1 MATAPNMEG
10 EDRDEK
16 CLVAWSI
23 AGSDSGGGAGVQADV
38 RTFQDFGVHPASV
51 VTCVTAQNTVA
62 LSESH
67 VLPAAVVRAQI
78 EALRADLAPDAIKIG
93 ALGSAENAAAVLG
106 FLQQLAP
113 AQRPFVVWDP
123 VQTATVGGSLGSL
136 PGRTVDALLAAADV
150 VTPNAEELVAL
161 GGDAGD
167 PVAAAR
173 NLRTR
178 GAGAVLVT
186 GGHGGTPGTDLWA
199 SSEREFSL
207 AGDAFPSQ
215 GAHGGGC
222 ALASALAAARLCEDD
237 IESAPVLAHMY
248 VRQGLRALAHGQA
261 APGAGRPPL
270 PHLGWPGNVAD
281 LPRALDRDETARHPF
296 PRLSHP
302 IGLYA
307 VVATPEWV
315 RRCVELGVDTVQLR
329 MKDASAA
336 ELRRAVSECVAATEG
351 SGTRLFVND
360 HWQEAIR
367 AGAYGVHL
375 GQEDLETADLA
386 AIAAAGIRV
395 GVSTHSYFEIARAH
409 AVAPSYVAI
418 GPIWATTTKPMK
430 FAPQGVERLH
440 RWVRLLAPLYPLTA
454 IGGISTDRVP
464 PAMATGVGSVAVVR
478 AITEA
483 PNARAAV
490 TQLRAAME

>member
-1 MATAPNMEG
+1 MSSAPNIDG
-10 EDRDEK
+10 EDGDEK

-23 AGSDSGGGAGVQADV
+23 AGSDSGGGAGVQSDV

-51 VTCVTAQNTVA
+51 VTCITAQNTVA
-62 LSESH
+62 LTESH
-67 VLPAAVVRAQI
+67 VLSAAVVRAQI

-93 ALGSAENAAAVLG
+93 ALGSAENAAAVLD
-106 FLQQLAP
+106 FLHALAP
-113 AQRPFVVWDP
+113 AERPFVVWDP
-123 VQTATVGGSLGSL
+123 VQTATVGGDLGSL
-136 PGRTVDALLAAADV
+136 PGRTVAALLAVTDV

-161 GGDAGD
+161 TDGSSDLVAGTRSL
-167 PVAAAR
+167 R
-173 NLRTR
+173 NR
-178 GAGAVLVT
+178 GVGAVLVT
-186 GGHGGTPGTDLWA
+186 GGHGGTPGTDFWA
-199 SSEREFSL
+199 SSEGEFFL
-207 AGDAFPSQ
+207 AGDPLRSH

-222 ALASALAAARLCEDD
+222 ALASSLAAARLCEDD

-248 VRQGLRALAHGQA
+248 VRQGLRALAHGRA

-270 PHLGWPGNVAD
+270 PHLGWPSNVAD
-281 LPRALDRDETARHPF
+281 LPCAQGRDQTARHAL

-307 VVATPEWV
+307 VVATTEWV
-315 RRCVELGVDTVQLR
+315 RRCVALGVDTVQLR
-329 MKDASAA
+329 MKDASPS

-386 AIAAAGIRV
+386 AIAEAGIRL

-430 FAPQGVERLH
+430 FAPQGVERLR
-440 RWVRLLAPLYPLTA
+440 RWVRLLEPLYPLTA
-454 IGGISTDRVP
+454 IGGISTERV
-464 PAMATGVGSVAVVR
+464 ASVMATGVGSVAVVR
-478 AITEA
+478 AVTEA
-483 PNARAAV
+483 PEPRAAV
-490 TQLRAAME
+490 ARLRAAMG

>member
-1 MATAPNMEG
+1 MTTAPDIEG
-10 EDRDEK
+10 EERDEK

-23 AGSDSGGGAGVQADV
+23 AGSDSGGGAGVQSDV

-62 LSESH
+62 LTESH
-67 VLPAAVVRAQI
+67 VLAAAVVRAQI
-78 EALRADLAPDAIKIG
+78 EALRTDLAPDAIKIG
-93 ALGSAENAAAVLG
+93 ALGSAENAAAVLD
-106 FLQQLAP
+106 FLQSLAP
-113 AQRPFVVWDP
+113 ARRPFVVWDP
-123 VQTATVGGSLGSL
+123 VQTATVGGDLGIL
-136 PGRTVDALLAAADV
+136 PGRTLEALLAATDV
-150 VTPNAEELVAL
+150 VTPNADELAAL
-161 GGDAGD
+161 GEDASD
-167 PVAAAR
+167 HAAAAR
-173 NLRTR
+173 SLRTR

-186 GGHGGTPGTDLWA
+186 GGHGDTPGTDFWVSA
-199 SSEREFSL
+199 EREFSL
-207 AGDAFPSQ
+207 AGDAFASR

-222 ALASALAAARLCEDD
+222 ALASALAAARLGEDD

-248 VRQGLRALAHGQA
+248 VRQGLRALAHGRA

-281 LPRALDRDETARHPF
+281 LPRALDREQTAGHAF

-329 MKDASAA
+329 MKDASPS
-336 ELRRAVSECVAATEG
+336 ELRRAVSACVAATEG

-367 AGAYGVHL
+367 ARAYGVHL

-386 AIAAAGIRV
+386 AIADAGIRL

-409 AVAPSYVAI
+409 AVTPSYVAI

-430 FAPQGVERLH
+430 FAPQGVERLR
-440 RWVRLLAPLYPLTA
+440 RWVRLLEPLYPLTA
-454 IGGISTDRVP
+454 IGGISTERVP
-464 PAMATGVGSVAVVR
+464 PVMATGVGSVAVVR

-483 PNARAAV
+483 PDARAAV
-490 TQLRAAME
+490 ARLRTAMG

>member
-1 MATAPNMEG
+1 MDG
-10 EDRDEK
+10 LRDK
-16 CLVAWSI
+16 KSRVAWSI
-23 AGSDSGGGAGVQADV
+23 AGSDSGGGAGVQSDV

-51 VTCVTAQNTVA
+51 VTCITAQNTVA
-62 LSESH
+62 LTESH

-78 EALRADLAPDAIKIG
+78 EALRTDLAPDAIKIG
-93 ALGSAENAAAVLG
+93 AFGSAENAAAALD
-106 FLQQLAP
+106 FLHALAP

-123 VQTATVGGSLGSL
+123 VQTATVGGNLGTL

-150 VTPNAEELVAL
+150 VTPNAAELAGL
-161 GGDAGD
+161 GVDASD
-167 PVAAAR
+167 HATAANSLRAR
-173 NLRTR
+173 
-178 GAGAVLVT
+178 GVGAVLVT
-186 GGHGGTPGTDLWA
+186 GGHERAPGTDFWA
-199 SSEREFSL
+199 SSERAFSL
-207 AGDAFPSQ
+207 VGDSFPSR

-237 IESAPVLAHMY
+237 AESAPVLAHMY
-248 VRQGLRALAHGQA
+248 VRQGLRALAHGRA

-281 LPRALDRDETARHPF
+281 LPGVFDGQQARHAF

-315 RRCVELGVDTVQLR
+315 RRCVDYGVDTVQLR
-329 MKDASAA
+329 LKNASPG
-336 ELRRAVSECVAATEG
+336 ELRRAVSTCVAATEG

-375 GQEDLETADLA
+375 GQEDLETTDLA
-386 AIAAAGIRV
+386 AIADAGIRL

-430 FAPQGVERLH
+430 FAPQGVERLR

-454 IGGISTDRVP
+454 IGGISAERVP
-464 PAMATGVGSVAVVR
+464 SVMATGVGSVAVVR

-483 PNARAAV
+483 PEPRAAV
-490 TQLRAAME
+490 AQLRTAMREAPTG